1 MPRQDS
7 HTLLVRH
14 IEAGARVNSCSWKC
28 LRETARAAAAP
39 VFVALRSPLV
49 ERQEAH
55 VIRTFLIAVLTAV
68 VVVTPLAAQDGATER
83 FFIERIEVRN
93 AKRVSTDVVV
103 TESRLRSGQTYSE
116 AELRDAS
123 TRLSRLPYLLSV
135 DFSLEKGTERGKH
148 VLVLSITETKPFFYL
163 LDIRPIVS
171 DESRR
176 NGGLN
181 VEYTDRLGSIENQ
194 GVLGFRWF
202 VGRRGAFHL
211 ALTGQDD
218 NRDYTRDYTSLTAGY
233 TQYDLFGT
241 RAFATLNL
249 KRALDGN
256 GGVITPQIVVGMPL
270 SPNQTVTLQVDG
282 SRYSDTYRASYI
294 VEFPGPVFNADLQS
308 EAGQVSY
315 SAKWAYNT
323 TNQPFLPT
331 RGRRISVTPEYF
343 SSDLRYQFGVY
354 NPELHEFS
362 IEDFTNHL
370 HVFSVDF
377 DAAQFWELSEVN
389 SASAGFRGNWGN
401 GRQSGNAFP
410 RTDADQRVGILYG
423 GFSHSLWDREQQRHG
438 DSRLE
443 LNGLYASRS
452 HDITDGYGD
461 REGFQ
466 ISGSWV
472 RRSSWGTLRLG
483 VGYAF

>member
-1 MPRQDS
+1 
-7 HTLLVRH
+7 
-14 IEAGARVNSCSWKC
+14 
-28 LRETARAAAAP
+28 
-39 VFVALRSPLV
+39 
-49 ERQEAH
+49 

-68 VVVTPLAAQDGATER
+68 AVASPLAAQDGAPER

-93 AKRVSTDVVV
+93 AHRVSPDVVI
-103 TESRLRSGQTYSE
+103 TESRLRAGQAYTE

-163 LDIRPIVS
+163 LDIRPIFS

-176 NGGLN
+176 NGNLN
-181 VEYTDRLGSIENQ
+181 IEYTDRLGSIENQ

-202 VGRRGAFHL
+202 VGRRGAFHV

-218 NRDYTRDYTSLTAGY
+218 NRDYTHDYTSVTAGY

-241 RAFATLNL
+241 RAFATVNL
-249 KRALDGN
+249 KRALEGT
-256 GGVITPQIVVGMPL
+256 GIAIIPQLVVGMPL

-282 SRYSDTYRASYI
+282 TRYRNEYRTSY
-294 VEFPGPVFNADLQS
+294 VFEVPGPVYHADLES
-308 EAGQVSY
+308 EASQASY

-331 RGRRISVTPEYF
+331 RGRRVSVTPGYF
-343 SSDLRYQFGVY
+343 SSDSAFQLGIYD
-354 NPELHEFS
+354 PERKDFD
-362 IEDFTNHL
+362 IENFTNHL
-370 HVFSVDF
+370 HVVSVDF
-377 DAAQFWELSEVN
+377 DAAQFWELSDVN
-389 SASAGFRGNWGN
+389 SASAGVRGNWSN
-401 GRQSGNAFP
+401 GRQSGNSLE
-410 RTDADQRVGILYG
+410 RTNADQRVGILYG
-423 GFSHSLWDREQQRHG
+423 GFSHSLWSREQQRHG

-452 HDITDGYGD
+452 RDAGDYYYPD

-483 VGYAF
+483 LGYAW